1 MLDKEEQVDLI
12 VLIATFKSFNEQ
24 LYNMKGKHKTQTKMW
39 FNRLLNTARSYEN
52 SIKSQTNL
60 IDDDN
65 LEIVYDAITDLIY
78 AIKENTINQVNKEEK
93 NEGTL
98 EKTI

>member
-1 MLDKEEQVDLI
+1 MLNKEEQIDLI

-24 LYNMKGKHKTQTKMW
+24 LYNMKGKHKAQTKMW

-52 SIKSQTNL
+52 SIKSQTDL
-60 IDDDN
+60 IDDKN
-65 LEIVYDAITDLIY
+65 LEIIYDSITELIY
-78 AIKENTINQVNKEEK
+78 AIKENTINQVKEET

-98 EKTI
+98 EETI

>member
-1 MLDKEEQVDLI
+1 MLSKEEQIDLI
-12 VLIATFKSFNEQ
+12 VLVATFKSFNEQ
-24 LYNMKGKHKTQTKMW
+24 LYNMKGKHKKQTKLW

-52 SIKSQTNL
+52 SIKTQTSL
-60 IDDDN
+60 IDDEN

-98 EKTI
+98 EEAI

>member
-1 MLDKEEQVDLI
+1 MLNKEEQIDLI

-24 LYNMKGKHKTQTKMW
+24 LYNMKGKHKAQTKMW

-52 SIKSQTNL
+52 SIKSQTDL
-60 IDDDN
+60 IDDKN
-65 LEIVYDAITDLIY
+65 LEIIYDSITELIY
-78 AIKENTINQVNKEEK
+78 AIKENTINQVNKEET